1 MLFMM
6 ITIVI
11 IMNIKEK
18 TKARKQGNISLIT
31 TIPKT
36 YVKVLNKESKDILE
50 WTLDTDTQRL
60 ELKVVK

>member
-36 YVKVLNKESKDILE
+36 YVKVLNIESNDILE